1 MLVALWYRR
10 ASELWRKLRRARS
23 VLCSDDNH
31 ARRLD
36 ARVLRLC
43 GPMSARRKSGMFAL
57 FFGITMSMS
66 AWTSIASAGVTT
78 SADSASEIVAR
89 LGHES
94 FLQYCAACHGIDARG
109 GGPAGASLKTP
120 PTDLT
125 AIAARSG
132 GKFSD
137 VDVASRID
145 GRSMPAA
152 HGSREMPVWGE
163 RFSAQLGG
171 GDVGEEAVRGQLLV
185 LLEYLRSI
193 QH

>member
-1 MLVALWYRR
+1 
-10 ASELWRKLRRARS
+10 
-23 VLCSDDNH
+23 
-31 ARRLD
+31 
-36 ARVLRLC
+36 
-43 GPMSARRKSGMFAL
+43 MSARRSSGLLAL
-57 FFGITMSMS
+57 LLGIAIPASMS
-66 AWTSIASAGVTT
+66 SWVAVSTAGVTT
-78 SADSASEIVAR
+78 STDSASEIVSR

-109 GGPAGASLKTP
+109 GGPAGASLKTA

-125 AIAARSG
+125 TIAARSG

-145 GRSMPAA
+145 GRSMPTA

-171 GDVGEEAVRGQLLV
+171 GDVGEEAVRGQILV

-193 QH
+193 QR